1 MKVIDLLKK
10 QPVLTVALIA
20 AAVTCFFVPPDAQ
33 YLGYFDFKTLACLFC
48 TLAAVGGFARIHTFR
63 IISRKIV
70 RRLSNTRNVITAIVF
85 ITYFGSMLLANDMAL
100 LTFLP
105 LGYFSLNSTNM
116 KKHMAYTFVMQNIAA
131 NLGGMLTPFGNPQ
144 NLYLY
149 SYFSIDTAEFFS
161 IMFPPFAAALVLILI
176 CCMVIPKEEMRLT
189 DDTDYHTSIP
199 KTVIYSVLFV
209 LSILMVMR
217 VIPYVITTIIVTVC
231 IMIVDR
237 KILLEEV
244 NYPLLLTFAAFF
256 IFSGNMARIDA
267 VSEILSTLIEGRTL
281 LVGTATCQFI
291 SNVPSAIMLSHFTT
305 DYAGLLVAVNIGGL
319 GTPIASLA
327 SLITL
332 TEYRLHDPQN
342 VKKYIIL
349 FEILNFS
356 FLAIL
361 FAVSMIFR

>member
-1 MKVIDLLKK
+1 MKVIDLFKK

-20 AAVTCFFVPPDAQ
+20 AAVTCFFVPPDTQ

-63 IISRKIV
+63 ILSRKIV

-105 LGYFSLNSTNM
+105 LGYFSLSSANM
-116 KKHMAYTFVMQNIAA
+116 KKYMAYTFVMQNIAA

-176 CCMVIPKEEMRLT
+176 CCAVIPKEEMRLS
-189 DDTDYHTSIP
+189 DDTDYHTSVP

-231 IMIVDR
+231 IIIVDR
-237 KILLEEV
+237 KVLLEV

-256 IFSGNMARIDA
+256 VFSGNMARIDA
-267 VSEILSTLIEGRTL
+267 VSETLSALIAGRTL

-291 SNVPSAIMLSHFTT
+291 SNVPSAVMLSHFTN
-305 DYAGLLVAVNIGGL
+305 DYANLLIAVNIGGL

-332 TEYRLHDPQN
+332 TEYRLHDPKN

-349 FEILNFS
+349 FEIVNFS
-356 FLAIL
+356 FLAVL
-361 FAVSMIFR
+361 FAVSALPK

>member
-1 MKVIDLLKK
+1 MKAIDLIKK
-10 QPVLTVALIA
+10 QPVLTAALIA
-20 AAVTCFFVPPDAQ
+20 AAITCFFVPPDME

-63 IISRKIV
+63 ILSRKIV
-70 RRLSNTRNVITAIVF
+70 WKLSNTRNVITAIVF

-105 LGYFSLNSTNM
+105 LGYFSLNSTGM
-116 KKHMAYTFVMQNIAA
+116 KKYMGYTFVMQNIAA

-149 SYFSIDTAEFFS
+149 SYFNIDTGEFFS
-161 IMFPPFAAALVLILI
+161 IMLLPFIVALILILI
-176 CCMVIPKEEMRLT
+176 CCLIIPKEEMTLS
-189 DDTDYHTSIP
+189 DDTDYHTSKP
-199 KTVIYSVLFV
+199 KTIIYTVLFV
-209 LSILMVMR
+209 MSILMVMR
-217 VIPYVITTIIVTVC
+217 VIPYVITTIIATIC
-231 IMIVDR
+231 ILIVDR

-267 VSEILSTLIEGRTL
+267 VSGLLSALIEGRTL
-281 LVGTATCQFI
+281 LVGTVTCQLI
-291 SNVPSAIMLSHFTT
+291 SNVPTAVMLSHFTA

-332 TEYRLHDPQN
+332 SEYRLHDPKGI
-342 VKKYIIL
+342 KKYIIM
-349 FEILNFS
+349 FEIINFS

-361 FAVSMIFR
+361 FAVSAIF